1 MCPIEWPGGDYKKGH
16 QGVLAVEVEEEGKLV
31 QDEFGRAAGV
41 VSALVLAE
49 TKFEVI
55 HCLLYFFA
63 GRVKLPV

>member
-16 QGVLAVEVEEEGKLV
+16 QGVLAVEGKLV
-31 QDEFGRAAGV
+31 QGEFGRAAGV
-41 VSALVLAE
+41 VSAPVLAE